1 MAKRRLRA
9 FGVALAGLAVG
20 ACSPLGVLD
29 TLVPDDTYSET
40 RAIPYGSHARQKLD
54 VYRPLNTPLN
64 ADETAPVVVFFYGG
78 SWKYGERGKYRFVG
92 EALASRGIVTVVP
105 DYRLYPEVR
114 FPAFLEDSAAAIAW
128 TKREIAAYG
137 GDPDRLFVAGHS
149 AGAYNAAMLA
159 VAPAYLE
166 AAGLSQADLCGAVS
180 LAGPIALDLT
190 DYNSTRP
197 IFAHVADVESTRP
210 ALLVREGAPPFLLV
224 HGRADGTVYPVN
236 TEMFEQALRHAGTP
250 VSAHYPEGVGHYR
263 IIAGMADPLEGI
275 VGAMPLADMVAAF
288 VRDEGG
294 CAG

>member
-29 TLVPDDTYSET
+29 TLVPDDTYRET
-40 RAIPYGSHARQKLD
+40 RSLAYGDHARQKLD
-54 VYRPLNTPLN
+54 VYRPLNAGEP
-64 ADETAPVVVFFYGG
+64 APVVVFFYGG
-78 SWKYGERGKYRFVG
+78 SWKSGERGKYRFVG

-114 FPAFLEDSAAAIAW
+114 FPAFLEDSAAAVAW
-128 TKREIAAYG
+128 VKREIAAYG
-137 GDPDRLFVAGHS
+137 GDPNRLFVAGHS

-159 VAPAYLE
+159 VEPAYLE
-166 AAGLSQADLCGAVS
+166 AVGLSQADVCGVVS
-180 LAGPIALDLT
+180 LAGPVALDLT

-197 IFAHVADVESTRP
+197 IFAHVADAESTRP
-210 ALLVREGAPPFLLV
+210 ALVVRAGAPPFLLV

-236 TEMFEQALRHAGTP
+236 TEMFEQALRHSGTP
-250 VSAHYPEGVGHYR
+250 VSAHYPEGIGHYR
-263 IIAGMADPLEGI
+263 IIAGMADPLEGM
-275 VGAMPLADMVAAF
+275 VGAKPLADMVAAF
-288 VRDEGG
+288 VRDDGD